1 MPIAATREPQLFRI
15 VQLRRLA
22 LFCQI
27 TFHLG
32 AQAPLEVKNIW
43 LRDRQDGDISPL
55 PAGRGL
61 PLGEIT
67 APPLFL

>member
-1 MPIAATREPQLFRI
+1 M
-15 VQLRRLA
+15 
-22 LFCQI
+22 
-27 TFHLG
+27 
-32 AQAPLEVKNIW
+32 KNIW

-67 APPLFL
+67 ALPLFSLSSSGSPPLGVK